1 MREEHRA
8 CWSSPWAKS
17 LNSLSLK
24 FDRNIQKFWHSGEKN
39 DIITINLYWFVSS
52 PSFQESSFVSIRIAP
67 LAEIML
73 TSTSARRLVSDFS
86 DFAFASVGWSC
97 GSGCGCGGFRGASSS
112 GFASLL
118 PWLALLAPALAASAL
133 LSCCNRSYA
142 SCFILLSCYSM
153 LFNFHS
159 ISQCDEGTFRGDL
172 DLSGVTSQHC
182 WVRINF
188 WSCLPAHAR
197 SIPIETKNISKNL
210 QTIWTTIDSWHLL
223 PVKFKARCITRCIL
237 LRWRQSASCL
247 EGNACH
253 KDAK

>member
-1 MREEHRA
+1 
-8 CWSSPWAKS
+8 
-17 LNSLSLK
+17 
-24 FDRNIQKFWHSGEKN
+24 
-39 DIITINLYWFVSS
+39 
-52 PSFQESSFVSIRIAP
+52 
-67 LAEIML
+67 ML

-142 SCFILLSCYSM
+142 SCFILLSCYIM

-182 WVRINF
+182 GVRVNF

-197 SIPIETKNISKNL
+197 SIPIETHKKHKQKPSK
-210 QTIWTTIDSWHLL
+210 HL
-223 PVKFKARCITRCIL
+223 KYSRL
-237 LRWRQSASCL
+237 LASPACEIQSALHHWMYLAEMEAERELPGRQCL
-247 EGNACH
+247 PQRCKIMCIRGKIFSEASIFAIFPGCDYRLLVNCT
-253 KDAK
+253 